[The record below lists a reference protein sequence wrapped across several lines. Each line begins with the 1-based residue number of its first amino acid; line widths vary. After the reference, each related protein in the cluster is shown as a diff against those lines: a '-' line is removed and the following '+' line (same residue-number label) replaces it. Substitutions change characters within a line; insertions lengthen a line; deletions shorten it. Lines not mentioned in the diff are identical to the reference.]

1 MMTSPKKIEIM
12 GDSMLNNINKHGLSK
27 TDDVNIINISGIK
40 RKPDVMIC
48 HVGTNDIEKNFDT
61 ITNLQNVINK
71 IKKKSSHTTV
81 ALSSVFKRLDRPEID
96 KKVVTLN
103 AKLKMLC
110 EENLITYIDN
120 TNIDDTC
127 LGKLK
132 FIQTRKVK
140 HILPKI

>member
-1 MMTSPKKIEIM
+1 M
-12 GDSMLNNINKHGLSK
+12 
-27 TDDVNIINISGIK
+27 
-40 RKPDVMIC
+40 
-48 HVGTNDIEKNFDT
+48 GTNDIEKNFDT
-61 ITNLQNVINK
+61 ITNLENVINK

-81 ALSSVFKRLDRPEID
+81 AISSVFKRLDRPEID

-132 FIQTRKVK
+132 LHPNKKGKTYSAKNLINFIESAK
-140 HILPKI
+140 